1 MQVLLNKQDADTRL
15 FNDALNSPLDI
26 KDDRGLNTLG
36 GLIQQKQLG
45 LTKQRTRDSQL
56 LLLTTTQVTS
66 TPIQKVLK
74 NGEEFINE
82 GIDMAIFAHA
92 TGQSFHTKHQVL
104 ANRQAGNDVPPLGHI
119 SNAMAG
125 TAIRGLLQQ
134 LI

>member
-1 MQVLLNKQDADTRL
+1 MQVLLNKQNADARL
-15 FNDALNSPLDI
+15 LDNALNSPLDI

-36 GLIQQKQLG
+36 GLIQQKKLG
-45 LTKQRTRDSQL
+45 LTKQGTRNGEL

-92 TGQSFHTKHQVL
+92 TG
-104 ANRQAGNDVPPLGHI
+104 
-119 SNAMAG
+119 
-125 TAIRGLLQQ
+125 
-134 LI
+134 